1 MNTKVISVAVCAA
14 AVLSAAAQPT
24 PAKPDSLGF
33 VFTDVLVIPTNSVKS
48 QDAAGTCWCYSVTS
62 QLEDEILKNGGPAV
76 DLSEMFTVRHVY
88 ADKAAR
94 YIRLGGEGNFGQGGA
109 LSDVPDVFVT
119 YGALPESA
127 YPGLNYGEETHIH
140 SELEAVLKAYVDAV
154 NKHPNRRLSTA
165 WKQGLEGILDAYLG
179 KVPETFEVNGKTYTP
194 KSYAESLGINPA
206 EIVPF
211 TSFTHHPFYTQV
223 PLELADNWMWERSYN
238 VPMQELKEI
247 VDNAL
252 DKGYSVVWGAD
263 VSEPGFKWRNGV
275 ALFPAEK
282 DEASLEGTELSRW
295 VALTPAERARERYNI
310 NGPVKEVDV
319 TQEMRQTMFDRQETT
334 EDHAM
339 VIVGKAVDQKGN
351 PYYKVKNSWG
361 DAGHIYGG
369 YFYVSVPYFLAK
381 TISLS
386 VNKNGVP
393 AEIAKKSGLK

>member
-1 MNTKVISVAVCAA
+1 MNTKVISAAVCAVA
-14 AVLSAAAQPT
+14 ALSASAQSA

-94 YIRLGGEGNFGQGGA
+94 YIHLGGEGNFGQGGA

-127 YPGLNYGEETHIH
+127 YPGLNYGEDTHMH
-140 SELEAVLKAYVDAV
+140 GELEAVLKAYVDAV

-179 KVPETFEVNGKTYTP
+179 RVPETFEVNGKTYTP
-194 KSYAESLGINPA
+194 KTYAESLGINPSD
-206 EIVPF
+206 IVPF

-295 VALTPAERARERYNI
+295 VSLTPAERARERYNI

-319 TQEMRQTMFDRQETT
+319 TQNMRQTMFDRMETT